1 MGAQEESLP
10 NFYSRRFSTEF
21 QGLGKIPERL
31 GQGAGMAE
39 LVRDGE
45 GGPSGAASQPS
56 ICISELHFMT

>member
-1 MGAQEESLP
+1 MGAQEESLL

-21 QGLGKIPERL
+21 RGLGKTLEHL

-39 LVRDGE
+39 PVRDGE
-45 GGPSGAASQPS
+45 GGSSGAAAQPA